1 MYLGTSDAI
10 YLAEELVK
18 LINSGDMNQVSQ
30 RIRTTDLSP
39 VQAMYVMGI
48 LCSVSP
54 DCLLSDGQASLLMK
68 VLNNDLN
75 KG

>member
-1 MYLGTSDAI
+1 MYLGSSDAI
-10 YLAEELVK
+10 YLAEELVE
-18 LINSGDMNQVSQ
+18 LINAGNMDEVSQ
-30 RIRTTDLSP
+30 RIRTTDLRP
-39 VQAMYVMGI
+39 IQAMYVMGL

>member
-1 MYLGTSDAI
+1 MYLGSSDAI
-10 YLAEELVK
+10 YLAEELAG
-18 LINSGDMNQVSQ
+18 LISSGKMDEVSQ
-30 RIRTTDLSP
+30 QIRTTDLKP

-54 DCLLSDGQASLLMK
+54 DCLLSDGQASSLMK

>member
-1 MYLGTSDAI
+1 MYLGSSDAI
-10 YLAEELVK
+10 YLAEELAG
-18 LINSGDMNQVSQ
+18 LISSGKMDEVSQ
-30 RIRTTDLSP
+30 RIRTTDLKP

-54 DCLLSDGQASLLMK
+54 DCLLSDGQASSLMK